1 VSEVTIELFEPH
13 VQLAMNITPV
23 SDLDDRH
30 GRQGVV
36 DLVGDPKGSLPD
48 AVLLLTTELL
58 AAGWARVNGERA
70 DALDDS
76 PALLTG

>member
-48 AVLLLTTELL
+48 AVLLLTK
-58 AAGWARVNGERA
+58 
-70 DALDDS
+70 
-76 PALLTG
+76 